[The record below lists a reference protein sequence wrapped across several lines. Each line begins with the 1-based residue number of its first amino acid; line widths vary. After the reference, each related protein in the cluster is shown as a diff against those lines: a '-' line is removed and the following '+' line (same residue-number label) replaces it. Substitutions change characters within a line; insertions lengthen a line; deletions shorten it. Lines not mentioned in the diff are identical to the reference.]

1 MQSPAMRRVRDLL
14 RGPAIV
20 CDGRATIREAAKLMT
35 DAGRRAVVIPTATS
49 GFGIFTEGDLRARV
63 VVGGI
68 DSNQPVSTVMTPSAV
83 TVDPDRLGA
92 DAVTDMLEYGLR
104 HLPVVTEAGALMGV
118 LELSDLLTSATN
130 QGFELRAALATAQ
143 DDAHLVETARASLF
157 W

>member
-1 MQSPAMRRVRDLL
+1 MRRVRDLL

-35 DAGRRAVVIPTATS
+35 DAGRRAVVIPTETT